1 MVRPQAA
8 APGAKVREAE
18 QEPRDRHRAA
28 RAQALAAR
36 WPLERPARK
45 RLDLP
50 YWPGTNRADAKAHTR
65 RDASMKIPGMQMLKK
80 AERKGNE
87 AEVPMTQDLGL
98 VDYFKLTFKEVEED
112 HVSAFAGNLT
122 YKAIFAIF
130 PFFTFLLSLLGLFN
144 ATELV
149 NTMIENLTGVLP
161 DSARQFIE
169 GQLLSITQSQAEDT
183 FTFAAIISILL
194 ALWGVS
200 GAFRSV
206 MEAMNVMY
214 EVEEDRPFW
223 KVYGLSIFMSLAV
236 AILLIGALVLVVFGE
251 SIGVT
256 VADLVGLGSV
266 FALIWSIVQWPV
278 VALVVL
284 FAFALIYYFAPAAK
298 QRFRWISPGSVLAF
312 AFWLIFSLLFS
323 LYASTA
329 GSYNETY
336 GSLAGVIIFMLYIYY
351 SALIMLVGAEM
362 NQVIE
367 WHIPGGK
374 NEGEKVPEA
383 ERRPNVRPTR
393 RGE

>member
-1 MVRPQAA
+1 
-8 APGAKVREAE
+8 
-18 QEPRDRHRAA
+18 
-28 RAQALAAR
+28 
-36 WPLERPARK
+36 
-45 RLDLP
+45 
-50 YWPGTNRADAKAHTR
+50 
-65 RDASMKIPGMQMLKK
+65 MKIPGMQLIKK
-80 AERKGNE
+80 AESKGNE
-87 AEVPMTQDLGL
+87 VEVPVAENLGL
-98 VDYFKLTFKEVEED
+98 VDFFKLTYEEMDED
-112 HVSAFAGNLT
+112 HVMAFAGNLT
-122 YKAIFAIF
+122 YKALFAIF
-130 PFFTFLLSLLGLFN
+130 PFFTFLISLLGIFS
-144 ATELV
+144 ATDLV
-149 NTMIENLTGVLP
+149 STMVDKLSGVAP
-161 DSARQFIE
+161 QSATDFIE
-169 GQLLSITQSQAEDT
+169 DQLLSITQSQTESA
-183 FTFAAIISILL
+183 FTVGAIISILL

-236 AILLIGALVLVVFGE
+236 VVLLVGALVLVVFGK

-266 FALIWSIVQWPV
+266 FATIWSIVQWPI

-298 QRFRWISPGSVLAF
+298 QRFRWVSPGSVLAF
-312 AFWLIFSLLFS
+312 VFWLIFSLLFS
-323 LYASTA
+323 LYVSMS

-336 GSLAGVIIFMLYIYY
+336 GSLAGVIVVMLYVYY

-374 NEGEKVPEA
+374 DEGEKISEDDRKPDVHRLNRKA
-383 ERRPNVRPTR
+383 GQN
-393 RGE
+393 GESQ

>member
-1 MVRPQAA
+1 
-8 APGAKVREAE
+8 
-18 QEPRDRHRAA
+18 
-28 RAQALAAR
+28 
-36 WPLERPARK
+36 
-45 RLDLP
+45 
-50 YWPGTNRADAKAHTR
+50 
-65 RDASMKIPGMQMLKK
+65 MKIPGMRLIKQ
-80 AERKGNE
+80 AESKGNE
-87 AEVPMTQDLGL
+87 VPVAENLCL
-98 VDYFKLTFKEVEED
+98 VDFLKLIYKEMNED
-112 HVSAFAGNLT
+112 HVMAFAGNLT
-122 YKAIFAIF
+122 YKGLFAIF

-144 ATELV
+144 ATDLV
-149 NTMIENLTGVLP
+149 NTMVDKLSGIVP
-161 DSARQFIE
+161 QSATKFIE
-169 GQLLSITQSQAEDT
+169 GQLLSITQSQAESA
-183 FTFAAIISILL
+183 FTFGAIISILL

-236 AILLIGALVLVVFGE
+236 IVLLVGALVLVIFGE
-251 SIGVT
+251 SIGVR

-266 FALIWSIVQWPV
+266 FATLWSIVQWPV

-298 QRFRWISPGSVLAF
+298 QRFRWISPGSILAF
-312 AFWLIFSLLFS
+312 VFWLIFSLLFS

-336 GSLAGVIIFMLYIYY
+336 GSLAGVIILMLYVYY
-351 SALIMLVGAEM
+351 SALIMLVGAEI

-374 NEGEKVPEA
+374 SEGEKIPEVD
-383 ERRPNVRPTR
+383 RRPDVHRLNREN
-393 RGE
+393 GEAQ